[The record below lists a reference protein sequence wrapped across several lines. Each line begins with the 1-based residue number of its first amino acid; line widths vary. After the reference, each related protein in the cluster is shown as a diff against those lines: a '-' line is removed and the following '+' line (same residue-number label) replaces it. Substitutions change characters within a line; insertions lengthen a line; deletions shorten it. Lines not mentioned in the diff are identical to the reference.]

1 MYSVR
6 EVDVKFNILH
16 KHRGRFRGGGIGW
29 LATPLWSSKKKRI

>member
-16 KHRGRFRGGGIGW
+16 KHRGGFRGGDW
-29 LATPLWSSKKKRI
+29 VASHPPLE

>member
-16 KHRGRFRGGGIGW
+16 KHRGGFRGVDHP
-29 LATPLWSSKKKRI
+29 PLE